1 MKDKNDT
8 GFTCAI
14 QVHASQGHVWKVL
27 LSPEKWGEAFGEG
40 TLVYVVWE
48 EGASIIWKDAEG
60 DVGASGRVEIIQPTC
75 LLQLRYYDD
84 VMPAVDA
91 SLGDY
96 YEKFT
101 IIRTSENFS
110 RLEVEV
116 GGVGEEN
123 AAFHRKLWMQAV
135 EQIKKLA
142 EDADFL

>member
-1 MKDKNDT
+1 MKDQNDT
-8 GFTCAI
+8 GFTCVI

-40 TLVYVVWE
+40 TLVDVVWE

-60 DVGASGRVEIIQPTC
+60 HVGASGRVEIIQPTC